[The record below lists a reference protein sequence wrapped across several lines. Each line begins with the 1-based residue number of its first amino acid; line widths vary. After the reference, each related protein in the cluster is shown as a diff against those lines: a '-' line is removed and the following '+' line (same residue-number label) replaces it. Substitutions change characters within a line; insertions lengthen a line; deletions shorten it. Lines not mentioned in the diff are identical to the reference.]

1 MFFRLKRAAPYEK
14 RLDLPLFSAFSC
26 GFLSVGLSGGSAAEE
41 GGLFAAE
48 MKKAANS

>member
-14 RLDLPLFSAFSC
+14 RLDLPIFSAFSC
-26 GFLSVGLSGGSAAEE
+26 AFLFAGMSGDLLVGRE
-41 GGLFAAE
+41 GLFAVE